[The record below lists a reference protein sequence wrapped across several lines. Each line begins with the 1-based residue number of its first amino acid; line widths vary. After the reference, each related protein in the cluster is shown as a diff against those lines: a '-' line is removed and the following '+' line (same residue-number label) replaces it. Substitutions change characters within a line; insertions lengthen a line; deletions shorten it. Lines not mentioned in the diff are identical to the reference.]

1 MQHGEGTKFKSRP
14 WVVVVGLEP
23 DGQAS
28 YGLACNE
35 KEGLQHI
42 QAATALDALH
52 LAARTCSGFHLRGGY
67 ALNLETGET
76 LSA

>member
-1 MQHGEGTKFKSRP
+1 MEKGEGTRFKPRP
-14 WVVVVGLEP
+14 WVVVIRPNGGGRA
-23 DGQAS
+23 D

-42 QAATALDALH
+42 QAETAMDALH
-52 LAARTCSGFHLRGGY
+52 LAARTCSGFHLHGGW
-67 ALNLETGET
+67 ALNTDTGET